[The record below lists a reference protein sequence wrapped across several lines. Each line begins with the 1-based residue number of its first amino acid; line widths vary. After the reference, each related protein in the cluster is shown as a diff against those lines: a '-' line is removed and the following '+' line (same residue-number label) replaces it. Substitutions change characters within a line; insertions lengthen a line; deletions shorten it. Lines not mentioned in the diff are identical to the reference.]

1 MQRYLTIQGQQ
12 YPIKATVAVEAANNS
27 RMLKAVLDAEAR
39 AELEAKEHQW
49 DEDQMQTHAEV
60 YRQKALKAFLRDS
73 ENSLQLWADLIN
85 AAVERAKVLD
95 GRDISASVPHYPL
108 TARKLAFLVT
118 SADLNSEDNAL
129 AVAQELIECRGGDP
143 KNLTAGHLVLM
154 SAMWT
159 ARL

>member
-1 MQRYLTIQGQQ
+1 MRYITIQGQQ
-12 YPIKATVAVEAANNS
+12 YPIQATVAVEAANNS
-27 RMLKAVLDAEAR
+27 RMRKALLDAEAR
-39 AELEAKEHQW
+39 AELEGKAEHLP
-49 DEDQMQTHAEV
+49 EEQTQERAAV
-60 YRQKALKAFLRDS
+60 YRKKALKTFLADA

-118 SADLNSEDNAL
+118 AADLNDEQNAL
-129 AVAQELIECRGGDP
+129 AVAQELVECRGGDP
-143 KNLTAGHLVLM
+143 KNLQAGHLLLM

-159 ARL
+159 SRL